1 MRLRMV
7 RDLST
12 RVVTQFDVINQ
23 ILFGGKP
30 PLAFDPAKY
39 YTTGDIVYVI
49 NEDGTMSILQANT
62 SGTFPTAHE
71 PNFSEY
77 NLSDVLEKQKQTI
90 EELTGIRSKIS
101 DVVYKPHVYIYN
113 ISGTQTEIDV
123 LDIFNHTN
131 DYHYLEVYVDGLY
144 LPTTEYEVEYNVDT
158 SRHHMVFKTPRHDG
172 EEILIRVN
180 EANSILTR
188 MVNRVNVTKRVEKE
202 MTTIVDSR
210 NHIDYSWVNANI
222 PVATTFGAFGRST
235 TQRYNQ
241 TDYTMGL
248 TLSRDT
254 NNFLVN
260 GTTTITPKGSATVAT
275 ESHYGYIVYGD
286 PTKPLPDGK
295 EILNLM
301 ERGQFVTAGTD
312 LPNAIPFF
320 VYYPIGSTPN
330 ENLADA
336 HLSYRSSLLYSEGV
350 TLAAIGIWIPPNTTY
365 VNQPFKVWVEPGQ
378 DNNGYDEYATHEE
391 YAYGKMKIPYPA
403 DSNQIP
409 MQFDLYVNH
418 QFVPMDQVTI
428 EMDDK
433 NGFWVTDWP
442 GKQGASTDFDLTFA
456 FCYSVSNEIVLL
468 KQDLTTTVQYKND
481 KFIVDMTPVDFVN
494 SFQEVHAYVNDRV
507 FDPTQYV
514 LNSGRMNIPSTD
526 EYLSEGDEV
535 KFSVWTYIL
544 ADYASN
550 TTRHNSQSVPVLV
563 DDTVNC
569 VIPFL
574 GYDENLYDIL
584 VFNDAGV
591 YLSYVKWYVKGYDL
605 QYFEHDDGISWGNI
619 LDFRLI
625 DKDSSVLMQN
635 QYIRVE
641 EDGQE
646 VFNLEFDPGVFA
658 FYLMFNTNGE
668 YIPLRKYSIEDGIM
682 KLRSDEAIVHGGDI
696 LEFIGFR
703 YVEDMTSTAFS
714 YQVITPGTDKQS
726 IFNNPYSDYDPNT
739 DSLLIF
745 NHEGMYIGE
754 RFYSIVNDTISL
766 LGSSIP
772 LNGYLE
778 VIRIRNSSI
787 FNKVLVPE
795 DYLKRGILNL
805 DDVYGDQVAERLMS
819 LDLLSY
825 KILSDNDNNYLR
837 TKTNKI
843 EVTAT
848 CRGNSYDATL
858 LFSGTRCML
867 QIATYDVDG
876 KIEGVVPGD
885 IINVNIRAITKTA
898 IRNYV
903 FDVFINPKD
912 LTKIILQPPTST
924 GEALIQ
930 PALQKLLNAFPL
942 KDIDGMTEDYITQI
956 KEGKDVRLAFTF
968 NDEPLEAKFTE
979 THDGDF
985 SLDFGNITEGG
996 VIHGTILI
1004 NNVGN
1009 DFLFDITIDVTN
1021 PWYLVTTMIRDTFKK
1036 LVDLESPALKFKG
1049 LYGHTYQYT
1058 AKGNNY
1064 VDIRRFDPAY
1074 TASKGVS
1081 DEYADEEI
1089 AEGDIDMS
1097 SDVGV
1102 RPMSDVTVAAA
1113 LGNVV
1118 LSPGVTVNSI
1128 DYLTGSIE
1136 VTGDGSVADQ
1146 GIYIPILGLMDRTK
1160 CYAVGVDSM
1169 INTNSNAGHYIVELV
1184 ITYGEASNPGVTYV
1198 GLTGSTLS
1206 AGVDLN
1212 NFNNLISVNLKI
1224 CTNDTP
1230 NFPNGSNTVTIT
1242 GLRMNQ
1248 VATALSRVE
1257 DFEPYTG
1264 MAPAPNVEYPQA
1276 ITGVGQPTYNLLNDK
1291 EFAKLSVS
1299 KSGFTCQ
1306 LTWDSDEYMIKFA
1319 QYTNT
1324 VATGT
1329 ETNLDLALDTSKLV
1343 ENHSYKLFYD
1353 SNITSNVT
1361 YNLVADAGGNEV
1373 VARTLIWN
1381 TMSMASLNVR
1391 VAIDGGAAIDINTA
1405 KFRLWVVDVTD
1416 DPDYEWGYEPYGLK
1430 SEIYVKSGNL
1440 LDFTRIG
1447 SVKHN
1452 EDDDIVFKVGLEG
1465 RYDIYIELE
1474 SVVGGGDHFIDDY
1487 HVEVGPI
1494 TQNLSHEESL
1504 EVFEAGVYTIFSNDT
1519 AAQVNPYIFLAA
1531 HYDGEEHELGNSG
1544 MFRKIT
1550 ITEEM
1555 RAFEDFYITFG
1566 FKIEPTLPI
1575 TERAIYPMVIRS
1587 SGDGSEWEKDVNE
1600 NNVLTM
1606 DFCMFA
1612 ENRMKFFHDDYIY
1625 SRDTELVNHFDPSWI
1640 QNRTVNGVTI
1650 TNLGWG
1656 GFKITGS
1663 RLDLANTIQSQKT
1676 FSHKES
1682 INMFKPGYY
1691 MIASADTIPSL
1702 APYVYMKVR
1711 TGVDGNLV
1719 SSTSSQIFSVC
1730 HITEKMYMDRNFC
1743 IEIGIIAE
1751 GSDPTLT
1758 MRTIMPMLLYSETSD
1773 HGWKASNGVFR
1784 SNFVPYF
1791 PSREGLPID
1800 VDPSRYGYS
1809 GNGFFYE
1816 GDGKIHEYLRVL
1828 PFYTSILTGTWSASD
1843 PLDTG
1848 GTKHAFIYSGF
1859 ANHIIL
1865 PGYGGPD
1872 GTDLM
1877 PDIRSDMYITL
1888 PPRQRKDMVN
1898 HISIDDDGNLWLY
1911 DEDMATKTA
1920 AEFTNYIKSLNV
1932 KILLPLHS
1940 DTYVKREP
1948 AKQLNQEG
1956 LSTLVGYAPIMYI
1969 GTTFEPPYYSTV
1981 YPTFELTYERRQ
1993 DT

>member
-1 MRLRMV
+1 MRFRLV

-62 SGTFPTAHE
+62 SGTFPTANE

-77 NLSDVLEKQKQTI
+77 NLSDVLNKQKETI

-101 DVVYKPHVYIYN
+101 DVIYIPHTHTYTLTG
-113 ISGTQTEIDV
+113 GTQSEWSIE
-123 LDIFNHTN
+123 DIFDHTN
-131 DYHYLEVYVDGLY
+131 DYHYTEVYLNGLY
-144 LPTTEYEVEYNVDT
+144 LPTTEYSIEYDVNT
-158 SRHHMVFKTPRHDG
+158 NRHHIVFVTPQPEG
-172 EEILIRVN
+172 TEMMIRVN

-188 MVNRVNVTKRVEKE
+188 MVNRVNVTKRVDKE
-202 MTTIVDSR
+202 TTTIVDSR
-210 NHIDYSWVNANI
+210 NHIDHGWVNANI
-222 PVATTFGAFGRST
+222 PIATSATYGKT
-235 TQRYNQ
+235 TSMLYDTA
-241 TDYTMGL
+241 TDYASGMSIART
-248 TLSRDT
+248 DT
-254 NNFLVN
+254 GFEIN
-260 GTTTITPKGSATVAT
+260 GSATLTSRGTAVAPAE
-275 ESHYGYIVYGD
+275 ESHFGYIVYGD
-286 PTKPLPDGK
+286 PTKPLPEGK
-295 EILNLM
+295 EILGLM
-301 ERGQFVTAGTD
+301 KRGDFVTAGCT
-312 LPNAIPFF
+312 LPNATPFF

-330 ENLADA
+330 TGLTNA
-336 HLSYRSSLLYSEGV
+336 HISYRSSMLYSDGV
-350 TLAAIGIWIPPNTTY
+350 TLAAIGIWVPKDTTY
-365 VNQPFKVWVEPGQ
+365 ANHEFKVWVEPGQ
-378 DNNGYDEYATHEE
+378 NSNGYDDYATHSE
-391 YAYGKMKIPYPA
+391 YAYSKMKIPYPA

-418 QFVPMDQVTI
+418 EFVPMDQVTV
-428 EMDDK
+428 EMGSD
-433 NGFWVTDWP
+433 NTFWVTDWP
-442 GKQGASTDFDLTFA
+442 GKKGGEIDFDLTFA

-468 KQDLTTTVQYKND
+468 KQDLTTTVEYRND
-481 KFIVDMTPVDFVN
+481 QFIVDMTPVDFIN
-494 SFQEVHAYVNDRV
+494 SFQEVHAYVNDKA
-507 FDPTQYV
+507 FDATRYV
-514 LNSGRMNIPSTD
+514 LNSGRMNIPNTD
-526 EYLSEGDEV
+526 HYLKEGDEV

-574 GYDENLYDIL
+574 GYNENLYDIL

-591 YLSYVKWYVKGYDL
+591 YLSYVKWYVDGYDL
-605 QYFEHDDGISWGNI
+605 QYFQHDDGISWGNI

-635 QYIRVE
+635 QYIMVE
-641 EDGQE
+641 EDGQTK
-646 VFNLEFDPGVFA
+646 FNLNFDVGVYA

-668 YIPLRKYSIEDGIM
+668 YIPLRKYSIEDGVM
-682 KLRSDEAIVHGGDI
+682 TLRSDEAIIHKDDV

-714 YQVITPGTDKQS
+714 YQVISPGTDKQS

-766 LGSSIP
+766 LGSTVP
-772 LNGYLE
+772 LGGYLE
-778 VIRIRNSSI
+778 VIRIRNSNI
-787 FNKVLVPE
+787 FNKVIVPE
-795 DYLKRGILNL
+795 DYLKKGTLNL
-805 DDVYGDQVAERLMS
+805 NDVYGDQVAERLMS

-825 KILSDNDNNYLR
+825 GILTDNDNNYLR
-837 TKTNKI
+837 TKTSKI

-848 CRGNSYDATL
+848 CRGINYDASL

-885 IINVNIRAITKTA
+885 SIEVNIRAIAKTA

-903 FDVFINPKD
+903 FNVFIDPKD
-912 LTKIILQPPTST
+912 LTKIILQPPTDT
-924 GEALIQ
+924 GEPLIQ
-930 PALQKLLNAFPL
+930 PALEKLLLEFPM
-942 KDIDGMTEDYITQI
+942 KDIVGMTNDYIQQI
-956 KEGKDVRLAFTF
+956 KDGKDVRLAFTF
-968 NDEPLEAKFTE
+968 NDEDINVAFTE
-979 THDGDF
+979 TPTGEYA
-985 SLDFGNITEGG
+985 LNFGHIREGG
-996 VIHGTILI
+996 VIHGQILI

-1021 PWYLVTTMIRDTFKK
+1021 PWYLVTTMIRNTFLK
-1036 LVDLESPALKFKG
+1036 LTELESPILKFKG

-1064 VDIRRFDPAY
+1064 VDIRRFDTNYAA
-1074 TASKGVS
+1074 TASEIDIQVAS
-1081 DEYADEEI
+1081 DL
-1089 AEGDIDMS
+1089 GD
-1097 SDVGV
+1097 
-1102 RPMSDVTVAAA
+1102 
-1113 LGNVV
+1113 VV
-1118 LSPGVTVNSI
+1118 LSPGVTVDRI
-1128 DYLTGSIE
+1128 DYLTGSID

-1146 GIYIPILGLMDRTK
+1146 GVYIPILGLMDRTK
-1160 CYAVGVDSM
+1160 CYAIGVDSM
-1169 INTNSNAGHYIVELV
+1169 INTNPSAGHYLVELV
-1184 ITYGEASNPGVTYV
+1184 ITYGEASNPGVTHV
-1198 GLTGSTLS
+1198 GLSGSTLS

-1230 NFPNGSNTVTIT
+1230 NFPNGVNKVSIT
-1242 GLRMNQ
+1242 GLRMNK
-1248 VATALSRVE
+1248 VPTALSRVE

-1264 MAPAPNVEYPQA
+1264 MAPAPNVNYPQE
-1276 ITGVGQPTYNLLNDK
+1276 ITGVGHPTYNLLNDK
-1291 EFAKLSVS
+1291 EFAKLSTS
-1299 KSGFTCQ
+1299 KTGFICQ
-1306 LTWDSDEYMIKFA
+1306 LKWDAEDHYIKFD

-1324 VATGT
+1324 
-1329 ETNLDLALDTSKLV
+1329 LAAGDNGYVELAIDPSKLQ

-1353 SNITSNVT
+1353 SNITSDVT
-1361 YNLVADAGGNEV
+1361 YNLVANTGGSEV
-1373 VARTLIWN
+1373 VSRTIIWN
-1381 TMSMASLNVR
+1381 TLSMSSLKAR
-1391 VAIDGGAAIDINTA
+1391 LTMGGSAIINTA
-1405 KFRLWVVDVTD
+1405 TARIRLWVVDVTD
-1416 DPDYEWGYEPYGLK
+1416 DPEYEWGYEPYGLK
-1430 SEIYVKSGNL
+1430 SEIYIKSGNL
-1440 LDFTRIG
+1440 VDFARIG
-1447 SVKHN
+1447 TVKHN
-1452 EDDDIVFKVGLEG
+1452 EDDDIVFKSSMEG

-1494 TQNLSHEESL
+1494 TCNMTHEESL
-1504 EVFEAGVYTIFSNDT
+1504 EEFEAGVYTIFSNDKG
-1519 AAQVNPYIFLAA
+1519 AQVNPYIFLAA
-1531 HYDGEEHELGNSG
+1531 HYDGEDHELGNSG

-1555 RAFEDFYITFG
+1555 RAYEDFYISFG

-1587 SGDGSEWEKDVNE
+1587 SGDGSEWDKDVNE

-1606 DFCMFA
+1606 DFCMYA
-1612 ENRMKFFHDDYIY
+1612 SNRMKFFHDDYIY
-1625 SRDTELVNHFDPSWI
+1625 GRQTQLVNNFNPEWI
-1640 QNRTVNGVTI
+1640 QSRTVNGVTI

-1656 GFKITGS
+1656 GFKISGE
-1663 RLDLANTIQSQKT
+1663 RVELANTIQTQKT

-1682 INMFKPGYY
+1682 LLTFKPGYY

-1711 TGVDGNLV
+1711 TGLDGNLV
-1719 SSTSSQIFSVC
+1719 SSSSSQIFSVC
-1730 HITEKMYMDRNFC
+1730 HITEEMTLDRNFC
-1743 IEIGIIAE
+1743 VEIGIIAE

-1758 MRTIMPMLLYSETSD
+1758 MRTIMPMLLYSETKD
-1773 HGWKASNGVFR
+1773 YTWQASNGVFC
-1784 SNFVPYF
+1784 SNFVPYY
-1791 PSREGLPID
+1791 PTQEGLPID
-1800 VDPSRYGYS
+1800 VDTSRYGFS

-1816 GDGKIHEYLRVL
+1816 GDGKIHEYQRVL
-1828 PFYTSILTGTWSASD
+1828 AIHSGDMTGTWSASD
-1843 PLDTG
+1843 ALNTE

-1859 ANHIIL
+1859 ANHIIP
-1865 PGYGGPD
+1865 PGYGGPN
-1872 GTDLM
+1872 GTTLM
-1877 PDIRSDMYITL
+1877 PDIRCDTYITL
-1888 PPRQRKDMVN
+1888 PPNQRKDMVD
-1898 HISIDDDGNLWLY
+1898 HLSIDDDGNLWLY
-1911 DEDMATKTA
+1911 DESMATKTA
-1920 AEFTNYIKSLNV
+1920 AEFTTYIKSLNV
-1932 KILLPLHS
+1932 KFLLPMHS

-1956 LSTLVGYAPIMYI
+1956 LRTLTGYAPIMYI